1 VAKKVVPL
9 PLPPNQELRSA
20 ELLGH
25 FIRARRTQA
34 GLSIHDAADFCGIAV
49 GTLDKIE
56 RATGDVRLSNVLT
69 ACSLLGITISIEVK
83 EKTF

>member
-20 ELLGH
+20 ELLGQ
-25 FIRARRTQA
+25 FVRARRTQA
-34 GLSIHDAADFCGIAV
+34 GLSIQDAADFCSIAV